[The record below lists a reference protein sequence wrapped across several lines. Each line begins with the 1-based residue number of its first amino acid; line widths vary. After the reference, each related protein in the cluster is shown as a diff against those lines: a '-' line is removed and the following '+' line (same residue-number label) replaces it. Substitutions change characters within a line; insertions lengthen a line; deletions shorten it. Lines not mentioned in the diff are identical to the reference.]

1 MSNLFSVDTPT
12 VEPHYNQF
20 EPQSTRAKELMADPE
35 VIKIADG
42 IDLTDTVALY
52 DLGKEPADKMAGIAG
67 QLLDKLTVADTIG
80 STKVLDALV
89 KLTKQIEFKELK
101 LDQERG
107 LKALFRRAEATLKA
121 RVAKYQSIGSE
132 VNALFVALKSYENTI
147 QKRVDDM
154 DQLAAANA
162 AYAKNLDQYIAL
174 IYILRNRQA
183 MTVQNTL
190 LAAQAGDEAAQIA
203 LPKLQQ
209 VAEVLDKRAFDL
221 EQAKAMAT
229 ITAPQIKQTQDN
241 NLNLIQQYHAA
252 FINTIPALQT
262 GLVQAV
268 TALQGNY
275 AQQGLNAQKQATADL
290 MKKNAERLAVNNKF
304 ILESSGQPTVS
315 VEDMQSIVTTIL
327 NAVQETK
334 TIEQENAKKREASRE
349 QMAKMMT
356 DFKAAVNDVK
366 VTDNG
371 QENS

>member
-1 MSNLFSVDTPT
+1 MTNLFSVETSA
-12 VEPHYNQF
+12 VAPHNNQF
-20 EPQSTRAKELMADPE
+20 EPQSISAKALMSDPA
-35 VIKIADG
+35 VIQIADG
-42 IDLTDTVALY
+42 VDLADTVALY
-52 DLGKEPADKMAGIAG
+52 DLGKEPADKMSGIAG

-80 STKVLDALV
+80 STKVLDSLV

-101 LDQERG
+101 PDQERG

-121 RVAKYQSIGSE
+121 RVAKYQSIGGE
-132 VNALFVALKSYENTI
+132 VNELFVALKTYENTI

-154 DQLAAANA
+154 DQLASANA

-183 MTVQNTL
+183 MTVQNTMF
-190 LAAQAGDEAAQIA
+190 AAQGGDEAAQIA

-221 EQAKAMAT
+221 EQAKAMAM

-356 DFKAAVNDVK
+356 DFQTAVNDVK
-366 VTDNG
+366 VTNNG

>member
-20 EPQSTRAKELMADPE
+20 EQQSTRAKELMADPE
-35 VIKIADG
+35 VIKIADS

-52 DLGKEPADKMAGIAG
+52 DLGKELADKMSGIAG

-132 VNALFVALKSYENTI
+132 VNTLFVALKTYENTI

-154 DQLAAANA
+154 DQLASANA

-190 LAAQAGDEAAQIA
+190 LTAQAGDEEAQIA

-275 AQQGLNAQKQATADL
+275 AQQGLNAQKKATADL

>member
-20 EPQSTRAKELMADPE
+20 EPQSTRAKALMADPE
-35 VIKIADG
+35 VIKIADSV
-42 IDLTDTVALY
+42 DLRDTVALY
-52 DLGKEPADKMAGIAG
+52 DLGKEPADKMSGIAG

-89 KLTKQIEFKELK
+89 RLTKQIEFKELK
-101 LDQERG
+101 PDQERG

-132 VNALFVALKSYENTI
+132 VNTLFVALKTYENTI

-154 DQLAAANA
+154 DQLASANA

-190 LAAQAGDEAAQIA
+190 LAAQAGDEEAQIA

-315 VEDMQSIVTTIL
+315 VDDMQSIVTTIL

-334 TIEQENAKKREASRE
+334 IIEQENAKKREASRE

>member
-1 MSNLFSVDTPT
+1 MTNLFSVETSA
-12 VEPHYNQF
+12 VAPHHNQF
-20 EPQSTRAKELMADPE
+20 EPQSISAKALMADPA
-35 VIKIADG
+35 VIQIADG
-42 IDLTDTVALY
+42 VDLADTVALY
-52 DLGKEPADKMAGIAG
+52 DLGKEPADKMSGIAG

-80 STKVLDALV
+80 STKVLDSLV

-101 LDQERG
+101 PDQERG

-121 RVAKYQSIGSE
+121 RVAKYQSIGGE
-132 VNALFVALKSYENTI
+132 VNELFVALKTYENTI

-154 DQLAAANA
+154 DQLASANA

-183 MTVQNTL
+183 MTVQNTM
-190 LAAQAGDEAAQIA
+190 LAAQGGDEAAQIA

-221 EQAKAMAT
+221 EQAKAMAM

-290 MKKNAERLAVNNKF
+290 MKKNAERLAINNKF

-356 DFKAAVNDVK
+356 DFQAAVNDVK
-366 VTDNG
+366 VTNNG

>member
-1 MSNLFSVDTPT
+1 MTNLFSVETSA
-12 VEPHYNQF
+12 VAPHNNQF
-20 EPQSTRAKELMADPE
+20 EPQSISAKALMSDPA
-35 VIKIADG
+35 VIQIADG
-42 IDLTDTVALY
+42 VDLADTVALY
-52 DLGKEPADKMAGIAG
+52 DLGKEPADKMSGIAG

-80 STKVLDALV
+80 STKVLDSLV

-101 LDQERG
+101 PDQERG

-121 RVAKYQSIGSE
+121 RVAKYQSIGGE
-132 VNALFVALKSYENTI
+132 VNELFVALKTYENTI

-154 DQLAAANA
+154 DQLASANA

-183 MTVQNTL
+183 MTVQNTM
-190 LAAQAGDEAAQIA
+190 LAAQGGDEAAQIA

-209 VAEVLDKRAFDL
+209 VSEVLDKRAFDL
-221 EQAKAMAT
+221 EQAKAMAM

-356 DFKAAVNDVK
+356 DFQAAVNDVK
-366 VTDNG
+366 VTNNG

>member
-1 MSNLFSVDTPT
+1 MTNLFSVETSA
-12 VEPHYNQF
+12 VAPHNNQF
-20 EPQSTRAKELMADPE
+20 EPQSISAKALMSDPT
-35 VIKIADG
+35 VIQIADG
-42 IDLTDTVALY
+42 VDLADTVALY
-52 DLGKEPADKMAGIAG
+52 DLGKEPADKMSGIAG

-80 STKVLDALV
+80 STKVLDSLV

-101 LDQERG
+101 PDQERG

-121 RVAKYQSIGSE
+121 RVAKYQSIGGE
-132 VNALFVALKSYENTI
+132 VNELFVALKTYENTI

-154 DQLAAANA
+154 DQLASANA

-183 MTVQNTL
+183 ITVQNTM
-190 LAAQAGDEAAQIA
+190 LAAQGGDEAAQIA

-221 EQAKAMAT
+221 EQAKAMAM

-356 DFKAAVNDVK
+356 DFQAAVNDVK
-366 VTDNG
+366 VTNNG

>member
-20 EPQSTRAKELMADPE
+20 EPQSTRAKTLMADPE
-35 VIKIADG
+35 VIKIADS

-52 DLGKEPADKMAGIAG
+52 DLGKEPADKMSGIAG

-101 LDQERG
+101 PDQDRG

-121 RVAKYQSIGSE
+121 RVAKYQSIGNE
-132 VNALFVALKSYENTI
+132 VNELFVALKTYENTI

-154 DQLAAANA
+154 DQLASANA

-190 LAAQAGDEAAQIA
+190 LAAQTGDEEAQIA

-334 TIEQENAKKREASRE
+334 IIEQENAKKREASRE
-349 QMAKMMT
+349 QMTKMMT

>member
-20 EPQSTRAKELMADPE
+20 EPQSTRAKALMADPE
-35 VIKIADG
+35 VIKIADS

-52 DLGKEPADKMAGIAG
+52 DLGKEPADKMSGIAG

-132 VNALFVALKSYENTI
+132 VNTLFVALKTYENTI

-154 DQLAAANA
+154 DQLASANA

-174 IYILRNRQA
+174 IYILRNRQS

-190 LAAQAGDEAAQIA
+190 LAAQSGDEEAQIA

>member
-1 MSNLFSVDTPT
+1 MSNLFSVDTPAI
-12 VEPHYNQF
+12 EPHNNQY
-20 EPQSTRAKELMADPE
+20 EPQSVTAKALMSDPE
-35 VIKIADG
+35 VIKIADS
-42 IDLTDTVALY
+42 IDLTNTVALY
-52 DLGKEPADKMAGIAG
+52 DLGKEPADEMSAIAG
-67 QLLDKLTVADTIG
+67 KLLDKLTVADTIG
-80 STKVLDALV
+80 STKILDALV

-107 LKALFRRAEATLKA
+107 LRALFHKAEATLKA
-121 RVAKYQSIGSE
+121 RVAKYQSIGGE
-132 VNALFVALKSYENTI
+132 VKTLFVELKSYENTI

-154 DQLAAANA
+154 DQLAVANTT
-162 AYAKNLDQYIAL
+162 YAKNLDQYIAL

-183 MTVQNTL
+183 ITIQNTL
-190 LAAQAGDEAAQIA
+190 LSAQGGDEDAQIA

-209 VAEVLDKRAFDL
+209 AAEVLDKRAFDL
-221 EQAKAMAT
+221 EQAKTMAT

-241 NLNLIQQYHAA
+241 NLNLIQQYHSA

-262 GLVQAV
+262 GLIQAV

-327 NAVQETK
+327 DAVQETK
-334 TIEQENAKKREASRE
+334 TIEQANAKKRDASRQ
-349 QMAKMMT
+349 QMNKIMT

-366 VTDNG
+366 VDNNG
-371 QENS
+371 QENN

>member
-1 MSNLFSVDTPT
+1 ML
-12 VEPHYNQF
+12 
-20 EPQSTRAKELMADPE
+20 
-35 VIKIADG
+35 
-42 IDLTDTVALY
+42 
-52 DLGKEPADKMAGIAG
+52 
-67 QLLDKLTVADTIG
+67 
-80 STKVLDALV
+80 
-89 KLTKQIEFKELK
+89 
-101 LDQERG
+101 
-107 LKALFRRAEATLKA
+107 
-121 RVAKYQSIGSE
+121 
-132 VNALFVALKSYENTI
+132 
-147 QKRVDDM
+147 
-154 DQLAAANA
+154 
-162 AYAKNLDQYIAL
+162 
-174 IYILRNRQA
+174 
-183 MTVQNTL
+183 
-190 LAAQAGDEAAQIA
+190 
-203 LPKLQQ
+203 
-209 VAEVLDKRAFDL
+209 
-221 EQAKAMAT
+221 
-229 ITAPQIKQTQDN
+229 DN

-268 TALQGNY
+268 TTLQGNY

>member
-12 VEPHYNQF
+12 VEPHYNQS

-35 VIKIADG
+35 VIKIADS

-52 DLGKEPADKMAGIAG
+52 DLGKEPADKMSGIAG

-154 DQLAAANA
+154 DQ
-162 AYAKNLDQYIAL
+162 YIAL

-190 LAAQAGDEAAQIA
+190 LAAQAGDEEAQIA

-304 ILESSGQPTVS
+304 ILESSWQPTVS

>member
-1 MSNLFSVDTPT
+1 MSNLFSVDTPAI
-12 VEPHYNQF
+12 EPHNNQY
-20 EPQSTRAKELMADPE
+20 EPQSVTAKALMSDPE
-35 VIKIADG
+35 VIKIADS
-42 IDLTDTVALY
+42 IDLTNTVALY
-52 DLGKEPADKMAGIAG
+52 DLGKEPADEMSGIAG
-67 QLLDKLTVADTIG
+67 KLLDKLTVADTIG
-80 STKVLDALV
+80 STKILDALV

-107 LKALFRRAEATLKA
+107 LRALFHKAEATLKA
-121 RVAKYQSIGSE
+121 RVAKYQSIGGE
-132 VNALFVALKSYENTI
+132 VKTLFVELKSYENTI

-154 DQLAAANA
+154 DQLAVANTT
-162 AYAKNLDQYIAL
+162 YAKNLDQYIAL

-183 MTVQNTL
+183 VTIQNTL
-190 LAAQAGDEAAQIA
+190 LSAQGGDEDEQIA

-209 VAEVLDKRAFDL
+209 AAEVLDKRAFDL
-221 EQAKAMAT
+221 EQAKTMAT

-241 NLNLIQQYHAA
+241 NLNLIQQYHSA

-262 GLVQAV
+262 GLIQAV

-327 NAVQETK
+327 DAVQETK
-334 TIEQENAKKREASRE
+334 TIEQANAKKREASRQ
-349 QMAKMMT
+349 QMNKIMT
-356 DFKAAVNDVK
+356 DFKSAVNDVK
-366 VTDNG
+366 VDNNG
-371 QENS
+371 QENN